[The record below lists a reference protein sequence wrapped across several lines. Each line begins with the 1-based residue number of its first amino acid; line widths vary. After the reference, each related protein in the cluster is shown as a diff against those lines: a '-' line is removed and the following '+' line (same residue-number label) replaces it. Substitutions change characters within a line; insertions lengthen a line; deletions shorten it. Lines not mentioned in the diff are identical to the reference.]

1 MTPNDVTSSNSS
13 ALARL
18 FWMAVGPAILAVL
31 AVIIVS
37 QASGWF
43 TLSNLAF
50 LAVLAGMIF
59 ARWRE
64 FQGNN
69 PTTSTGDPATPTD
82 LHRYMLLT
90 TLIGLCVW
98 LTANL
103 LRTYGTAG

>member
-69 PTTSTGDPATPTD
+69 PRTSTGDPATPTD